1 MTVMPNSEFLEKWP
15 LYRKYPMELP
25 GELRQ
30 LAKPP
35 IHMECSICSSPQ
47 TFNMR
52 DEYYFG
58 PRVNWQ
64 TRPHGLVICVQYL
77 CEACRKFSRFF
88 LLWFDPN
95 GAFVEKVGQF
105 PSWDISIEP
114 SLQKM
119 LSQHAETYKKGLIC
133 ESQGYGIGAFAY
145 YRRIVEEII
154 GSLLELIPE
163 LMSGNEKEQYLAAL
177 EKVEQTTVTEEKI
190 KLVKD
195 LLPPVLRPDGLNPLS
210 TLHAV
215 LSEGLHGKPDE
226 ECASLA
232 AQVRE
237 VLVFLVNQVTASKE
251 AKKNFTESMRKLLER
266 QKK

>member
-1 MTVMPNSEFLEKWP
+1 MPNSEFLEKWP

-25 GELRQ
+25 QELGK

-35 IHMECSICSSPQ
+35 IHMECSICGSPQ
-47 TFNMR
+47 TLNMLN
-52 DEYYFG
+52 EYYIG
-58 PRVNWQ
+58 GRESRQQP
-64 TRPHGLVICVQYL
+64 PHGLVICVEYL
-77 CEACRKFSRFF
+77 CEACREFSRFF

-95 GAFVEKVGQF
+95 GAFVEKVGQY

-114 SLQKM
+114 SLRKM
-119 LSQHAETYKKGLIC
+119 LSQHAETYKNGLIC

-163 LMSGNEKEQYLAAL
+163 LMSGNEKERYLTAL
-177 EKVEQTTVTEEKI
+177 EKVKQTTVTEEKI
-190 KLVKD
+190 RLVKD

-210 TLHAV
+210 TLHEV
-215 LSEGLHGKPDE
+215 LSEGLHDKPDE
-226 ECASLA
+226 ECLSLA
-232 AQVRE
+232 AQIRE
-237 VLVFLVNQVTASKE
+237 VLLFLVNQVTASKE